1 MANPPTSPDPDP
13 NTQLEGA
20 AYLDLSTATV
30 LVVDDHVQNLELLEA
45 YLEDLECTVQTA
57 SNGAEALEL
66 IGESTP
72 DLIVLD
78 VMMPQMSGYQLCE
91 RVKADPDLREVPVV
105 MVTALSDVGD
115 VERAVEAGADDFL
128 TKPVH
133 KLELCTRVKSLLRL
147 RLMKREMDAM
157 MARMRDQG

>member
-1 MANPPTSPDPDP
+1 
-13 NTQLEGA
+13 
-20 AYLDLSTATV
+20 
-30 LVVDDHVQNLELLEA
+30 
-45 YLEDLECTVQTA
+45 
-57 SNGAEALEL
+57 
-66 IGESTP
+66 
-72 DLIVLD
+72 
-78 VMMPQMSGYQLCE
+78 MPQMSGYQLCE

-105 MVTALSDVGD
+105 MVTALSDVCD